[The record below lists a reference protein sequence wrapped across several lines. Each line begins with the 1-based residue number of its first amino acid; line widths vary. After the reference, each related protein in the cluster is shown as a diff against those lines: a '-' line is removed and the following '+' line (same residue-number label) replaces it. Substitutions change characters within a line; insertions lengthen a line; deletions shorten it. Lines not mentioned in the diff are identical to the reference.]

1 MGCRLSSAALIEQYD
16 SVFIGI
22 KKASIGRACA
32 ATGPTVDEEYRYS
45 LGVSRF
51 LHMEYMRWSHS
62 NLMSLV
68 GADCGKSF
76 LHVNLAR
83 KMKLNSKRVDYP

>member
-1 MGCRLSSAALIEQYD
+1 MGCRLSCAALIEQYD
-16 SVFIGI
+16 SIFIGI

-32 ATGPTVDEEYRYS
+32 ATGAAMDEEHRYS
-45 LGVSRF
+45 LGVPRF
-51 LHMEYMRWSHS
+51 LNMEYMRWSHS

-76 LHVNLAR
+76 LHVDLAK